1 MNLTALKQAK
11 AEALR
16 FVKSVNAVEQACK
29 GAHVSDYPLYGSKL
43 TGAARR
49 ASMDLTRSLSELR
62 KPN

>member
-16 FVKSVNAVEQACK
+16 FVKRVNALELSQPR
-29 GAHVSDYPLYGSKL
+29 GFSDYLNGSKH
-43 TGAARR
+43 TGAVKR

-62 KPN
+62 KPG